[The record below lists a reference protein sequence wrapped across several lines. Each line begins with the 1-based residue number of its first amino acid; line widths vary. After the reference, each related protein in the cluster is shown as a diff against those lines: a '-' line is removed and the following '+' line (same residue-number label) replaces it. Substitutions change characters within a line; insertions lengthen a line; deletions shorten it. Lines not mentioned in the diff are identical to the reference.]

1 MNVVTRSVLCSVF
14 LGMVI
19 AISVVPGTVFADGPA
34 DGLDYI
40 FDYVLEDALELSPGN
55 HANHYLPSRV
65 ASSQRTIDALSN
77 FIGTN
82 VSTFPISSTATGLT
96 FDFSSGVP
104 VPVRTSAGPIF
115 AERAKTLGRSKLNIG
130 ANVSYLSLS
139 SVRGVNTE
147 DITVNMFHQ
156 DVAGPGLGDL
166 DFEYDY
172 IALDMNLDLDAVVF
186 ATYATY
192 GITDRIDVG
201 VAIPVVNVSMTASPW
216 AQMNS
221 YTYSK
226 NGEADHYFG
235 GSETN
240 PTLNI
245 AVPDVDETATGL
257 GDIAVRAKAH
267 LLQGTNAD
275 VAGLI
280 EARLPTGDEEK
291 FLGTGDASIKLGAIV
306 SGSYNGFNPHA
317 NLAYTIRTS
326 DLDRDEVELTFGY
339 DQKLGDKLTIAGEW
353 IGAYEVGAEIAE
365 LQFPE
370 PVHIGPDGSAGNATY
385 VIPSTSIPSYSAD
398 HIINTS
404 FGIKYTP
411 QPNVLLLANLIFP
424 INNGGLRSDVI
435 PTVGVEFNL

>member
-1 MNVVTRSVLCSVF
+1 MTGIKRLSVWSLVIVAVVVLT
-14 LGMVI
+14 MP
-19 AISVVPGTVFADGPA
+19 AARADGPA
-34 DGLDYI
+34 DGLNYI
-40 FDYVLEDALELSPGN
+40 FDYVLEDALQLSPGN
-55 HANHYLPSRV
+55 HANHFLPSRV
-65 ASSQRTIDALSN
+65 ASSQKTIDALSN

-115 AERAKTLGRSKLNIG
+115 AERARTLGKAKLNVG
-130 ANVSYLSLS
+130 ANVSYLDLS
-139 SVRGVNTE
+139 RVRGVSTE

-172 IALDMNLDLDAVVF
+172 IKLDMNLDLNAVVF

-201 VAIPVVNVSMTASPW
+201 IAVPVVRVSMTAEPW

-226 NGEADHYFG
+226 NGESDHYFG
-235 GSETN
+235 GTSTN
-240 PTLNI
+240 PALNI
-245 AVPDVDETATGL
+245 AVPYVDETATGL
-257 GDIAVRAKAH
+257 GDIALRAKAN
-267 LLQGTNAD
+267 LFQGTNAD
-275 VAGLI
+275 FAGLV

-291 FLGTGDASIKLGAIV
+291 FLGTGDLSVKLGAIV
-306 SGSYNGFNPHA
+306 SGTYNGFNPHA
-317 NLAYTIRTS
+317 NLALNIRTS
-326 DLDRDEVELTFGY
+326 DLDRNDIELTLGY

-353 IGAYEVGAEIAE
+353 IGAYEIGDQIAD

-370 PVHIGPDGSAGNATY
+370 PAHIGPEGSAGDATY
-385 VIPSTSIPSYSAD
+385 VIPSTSIPAYSSD
-398 HIINTS
+398 NIINTA

-411 QPNVLLLANLIFP
+411 TPNVLLLANFIFP